1 MQRAALATV
10 VCYWE
15 FRCDPDYWLPALGV
29 VCGGYVVGQ
38 MVILA
43 VLAAIIFGSVVILSY
58 RFLDW
63 LLD

>member
-15 FRCDPDYWLPALGV
+15 FRSDLDYSLPPLGV